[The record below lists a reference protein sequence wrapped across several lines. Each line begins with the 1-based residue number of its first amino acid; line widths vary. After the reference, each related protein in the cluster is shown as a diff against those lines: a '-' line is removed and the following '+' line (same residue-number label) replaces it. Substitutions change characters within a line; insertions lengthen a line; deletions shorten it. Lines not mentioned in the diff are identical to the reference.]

1 MKRSP
6 ARSKKGTKV
15 KDDESTITG
24 EKVAMI
30 APSAL
35 ASGQG
40 PPTETIDLNSLFTK
54 EQEGKETCDLD
65 QGKLAPFTK
74 LMQALSVPTLLIS
87 RSHEIKF
94 ANKAFFSVSRERFSL
109 KGLTFAS
116 LFPNPKEARQA
127 QLLLEKVFTERKPLV
142 QERVLQINRTRIWGR
157 MHLRSMRLGSTVM
170 VLVQLENLTAQKQLL
185 TAEKYKKLVDIFPI
199 GIAEFALSRGLLRTS
214 KPESMLEAVLR
225 ARVID
230 GNKEFAN
237 AYGRNDIQDMLG
249 VRTDRVF
256 PFKGKAQAIY
266 DRWINSGFPIYAFDT
281 KEIATH
287 RGLKRYE
294 NTLIAN
300 FNNSYFLGFWWL
312 KKDVSDKKRVEEEML
327 KAQKIESIGILAG
340 GIAHDFN
347 NLLTGVLGNIAMAQM
362 HLRPEDPPHK
372 RLAAAHKAA
381 ARAQDLTRQLLTFS
395 TGGAPIKKHGSI
407 GELLK
412 DWATFGLRGSTIRPE
427 FSIPEGLWLVEM
439 DEGQISQVVNNL
451 IINGA
456 QAMPQGGTLRIQG
469 QNVEIRK
476 GHLNTLPKGKYVKIS
491 ISDKGGGIAT
501 ELLPKIFDPYFTTK
515 PHGSGLGLATSY
527 SIIAKHGGLLTVES
541 EVGAGTT
548 FHFYLPASSAK
559 VSAPVAKELPVQ
571 SVYGKVLV
579 MDDEEIIRDLAGE
592 LLTCFGFEVS
602 LAKNGEE
609 AIALYKTALE
619 NGKRFDLVI
628 MDLTIPGGMGGKEA
642 IRRLKEMDPHVT
654 AIVSSGYCN
663 DPVMADYTAY
673 GFKGVLPKPYDGT
686 QLSQILQDVISRKDK
701 AK

>member
-1 MKRSP
+1 M
-6 ARSKKGTKV
+6 
-15 KDDESTITG
+15 
-24 EKVAMI
+24 
-30 APSAL
+30 
-35 ASGQG
+35 
-40 PPTETIDLNSLFTK
+40 
-54 EQEGKETCDLD
+54 
-65 QGKLAPFTK
+65 
-74 LMQALSVPTLLIS
+74 PTLLIT
-87 RSHEIKF
+87 RSHEIQF
-94 ANKAFFSVSRERFSL
+94 ANQAFFSVSRERFSL

-127 QLLLEKVFTERKPLV
+127 QLILEKVFNERKPLV

-157 MHLRSMRLGSTVM
+157 MHLRSLRLGSTMM

-199 GIAEFALSRGLLRTS
+199 GIAEFALSRGLLRSS
-214 KPESMLEAVLR
+214 KPESLLEAVLR

-237 AYGRNDIQDMLG
+237 AYGRNEIKDMLG
-249 VRTDRVF
+249 IRTDRIF

-266 DRWINSGFPIYAFDT
+266 ERWISSGFPIYAFDT
-281 KEIATH
+281 KEIATQ

-300 FNNSYFLGFWWL
+300 FNNHYFLGFWWL
-312 KKDVSDKKRVEEEML
+312 KRDVSDKKRVEEEML

-347 NLLTGVLGNIAMAQM
+347 NLLTGVLGNISMAQM
-362 HLRPEDPPHK
+362 HLSPEQTPYT

-407 GELLK
+407 GALLK
-412 DWATFGLRGSTIRPE
+412 DWATFGLRGSTVRPE
-427 FSIPEGLWLVEM
+427 FAIPAGLWFVEM

-451 IINGA
+451 IINAA
-456 QAMPQGGTLRIQG
+456 QAMPEGGTLRIAC
-469 QNVEIRK
+469 QNVEIQK
-476 GHLNTLPKGKYVKIS
+476 GHRNALPKGKYVKIS
-491 ISDKGGGIAT
+491 ISDKGQGIPP

-527 SIIAKHGGLLTVES
+527 SIVAKHGGLLTVES
-541 EVGAGTT
+541 ELGVGTT
-548 FHFYLPASSAK
+548 FHFYLPASSDK
-559 VSAPVAKELPVQ
+559 VNHAVCKALPVEAVH
-571 SVYGKVLV
+571 SSVLV

-592 LLTCFGFEVS
+592 LLSCLGFEVS

-609 AIALYKTALE
+609 AISLYRNAMEK
-619 NGKRFDLVI
+619 GKRYHLVI

-642 IRRLKEMDPHVT
+642 IRRLREIDPGVT

-663 DPVMADYTAY
+663 DPVMADYAAY
-673 GFKGVLPKPYDGT
+673 GFKGVLPKPYDGN
-686 QLSQILQDVISRKDK
+686 QLSQILQDTLSRNEK
-701 AK
+701 AR